1 MSTQTT
7 ISQLKEL
14 GLHGMAEAFE
24 AMMVLPSQ
32 KRPGLDRAVEKMV
45 QMEACMRDKKLT
57 ERLLKAAKLR
67 YKVFIEDIT
76 CFYGAQSY
84 RKSTGGSG
92 RLLLHTPR
100 WQSAHRRSYR
110 MWQVLSRV
118 CSWPSG
124 LLYRD
129 IHPLP
134 KHEPLFGR
142 ADKGAS

>member
-45 QMEACMRDKKLT
+45 QMEACMRDKRLT

-76 CFYGAQSY
+76 CSALRSAILQKANWRKWQIAASY
-84 RKSTGGSG
+84 AEGTICSS
-92 RLLLHTPR
+92 P
-100 WQSAHRRSYR
+100 
-110 MWQVLSRV
+110 VLQDVASPISRV
-118 CSWPSG
+118 LLAIRLALSGYPPS
-124 LLYRD
+124 
-129 IHPLP
+129 
-134 KHEPLFGR
+134 
-142 ADKGAS
+142 S

>member
-76 CFYGAQSY
+76 C
-84 RKSTGGSG
+84 STERNLTESQ
-92 RLLLHTPR
+92 LAEVADCSSP
-100 WQSAHRRSYR
+100 
-110 MWQVLSRV
+110 VLQDVASPISRV
-118 CSWPSG
+118 LLAIRLALSGYPPS
-124 LLYRD
+124 
-129 IHPLP
+129 
-134 KHEPLFGR
+134 
-142 ADKGAS
+142 A